1 MQLRSSDTF
10 VENGD
15 FKAGLASL
23 LANDACRVNGAA
35 GWEHVRE
42 KFEIEAVLDRHM
54 RVYEE
59 LMKMGRWRR

>member
-1 MQLRSSDTF
+1 VQLRNSDTF

-15 FKAGLASL
+15 FKAGRASL
-23 LANDACRVNGAA
+23 LANDAWRVNGAA

-42 KFEIEAVLDRHM
+42 KFEIEAVLDR

-59 LMKMGRWRR
+59 LMKMGRRRR

>member
-1 MQLRSSDTF
+1 VQLRSSDTF

-15 FKAGLASL
+15 FKAGLA
-23 LANDACRVNGAA
+23 NDAWRVNGAA

-59 LMKMGRWRR
+59 LMKMGRRRR